1 MVKKQDNITLNMDLG
16 KMTGKGK
23 TFARVNRSSVNR
35 KKDLFEEVY
44 LEENKTLPKRDAVYN
59 ASAEVDNI
67 PQFGDYT
74 LKIPPF
80 FAVPSKTGWR
90 LANPLTA
97 MRNLANRQKE
107 LSVNIKRA
115 NVPEP
120 ELVQEEPEETPTFD
134 DFSAKDQAKLV
145 AYFEAVK
152 QGKEEE
158 YLFKNRP
165 RGFPAVLYKNAKKAG
180 LKQTKEKVYT
190 KNVIKKQPKIPKAK
204 KGPKR
209 MEVELQEDVEP
220 EPEAP
225 KQNKRAEEIM
235 KKLDEYEKTLKLKT
249 IEKKDFRKIQSELVD
264 IIGEINKDKTLKSLI
279 YNRIKEINALFK
291 STKDKYNEYLSGL
304 REEEERNKM
313 GAEDIA
319 GQKLREAEKEEK
331 AKAKAAVERFK
342 AKAKAKKLEEEKA
355 RDLEEARKI
364 LERNRAAKAK
374 TTGGELPKGLNP
386 LEIIPKGLK
395 AVKDKVVDIAQKVIK
410 GRDGYSPSVTAI
422 IEKFADQEVKSIELH
437 RRVLPTVYTGLLNVL
452 TLGEFNKR
460 IKDQPK
466 DKLFHISMWVKLANG
481 KTVLVEKNEVINMK
495 VNPKKEK
502 EEEVQP
508 AGAVPAGLK
517 FGEMLDKTQKEMGS
531 KYFTYSA
538 RDNNC
543 GNYIEAVLKANGMN
557 TKETNDFIG
566 QDAKAILKGYPR
578 IAKLLNVITDT
589 AGRANVLM
597 EGGGMGESD
606 CDCGSE
612 SECECDDKEMNGE
625 GLMSGRGFHVATM
638 TNRFHRIP
646 QSEAQI
652 KSHLQGS
659 SMKGSGSGE
668 SRISPEAEIVE
679 DEELTPEELRAFQYF
694 NNFGNSIRHIVRRLG
709 RNVFGN
715 RFSRLSPA
723 DRQLAINFLRGES
736 IPTQVMNIIYRG
748 LMDRAITEIEL
759 SGLVPRDYNTPQ
771 SSEMEG
777 DGLGSSSYGPSI
789 APVVTEP
796 AAKGKGL
803 KKPKFAKGSQEAK
816 DYMKMLRDKRG
827 KK

>member
-120 ELVQEEPEETPTFD
+120 EIEMEEPEETPTLD
-134 DFSAKDQAKLV
+134 DFSPKDQAKLV

-152 QGKEEE
+152 QGKEKE
-158 YLFKNRP
+158 YLFKNKP

-190 KNVIKKQPKIPKAK
+190 KNVIKK
-204 KGPKR
+204 GSKR

-220 EPEAP
+220 VEEKP
-225 KQNKRAEEIM
+225 KESEVEKVERYIQQLTEIPPMELSSQLFNEIRTYIEYLRADNKKEFKESGITQSQY
-235 KKLDEYEKTLKLKT
+235 KKL
-249 IEKKDFRKIQSELVD
+249 KD
-264 IIGEINKDKTLKSLI
+264 N
-279 YNRIKEINALFK
+279 Y
-291 STKDKYNEYLSGL
+291 TKVFDVR
-304 REEEERNKM
+304 REEKNR
-313 GAEDIA
+313 
-319 GQKLREAEKEEK
+319 LKEEK
-331 AKAKAAVERFK
+331 KR
-342 AKAKAKKLEEEKA
+342 
-355 RDLEEARKI
+355 
-364 LERNRAAKAK
+364 AK

-386 LEIIPKGLK
+386 LEIIPKGLQ

-410 GRDGYSPSVTAI
+410 GRDGYSPSVSAI

-517 FGEMLDKTQKEMGS
+517 FGEMLDKTQKQMGS

-557 TKETNDFIG
+557 TEATHAFIG

-578 IAKLLNVITDT
+578 IAKALNLITDT

-597 EGGGMGESD
+597 EGGGMEESD
-606 CDCGSE
+606 CGCGSE

-646 QSEAQI
+646 QSEAQM

-659 SMKGSGSGE
+659 SMEGTGTIFAGERLRRAARQTDERAARIIEQIRAREAAAEAERQRQLESGSAIRATTQE
-668 SRISPEAEIVE
+668 VMALPSAAAYPIVIASAVPE
-679 DEELTPEELRAFQYF
+679 P
-694 NNFGNSIRHIVRRLG
+694 
-709 RNVFGN
+709 
-715 RFSRLSPA
+715 P
-723 DRQLAINFLRGES
+723 
-736 IPTQVMNIIYRG
+736 
-748 LMDRAITEIEL
+748 
-759 SGLVPRDYNTPQ
+759 
-771 SSEMEG
+771 
-777 DGLGSSSYGPSI
+777 
-789 APVVTEP
+789 
-796 AAKGKGL
+796 AKGKGL

>member
-16 KMTGKGK
+16 EMTGKGS

-67 PQFGDYT
+67 PQFGDFT

-225 KQNKRAEEIM
+225 NRVEQVKKQFDDFEKKLKEKPAVELDKELIKDYTDFMFEVRKEIM
-235 KKLDEYEKTLKLKT
+235 IKDSPLNIKPIGKRFNDLNRLYKSIKSEREK
-249 IEKKDFRKIQSELVD
+249 EKEKVNT
-264 IIGEINKDKTLKSLI
+264 EI
-279 YNRIKEINALFK
+279 
-291 STKDKYNEYLSGL
+291 
-304 REEEERNKM
+304 M

-646 QSEAQI
+646 QSEAQM

-659 SMKGSGSGE
+659 SMKGTGGGA
-668 SRISPEAEIVE
+668 SRPDYEEQQAQIMPDEEPTEEEVEALNFFKQIETQLNISPSVVGTRYFL
-679 DEELTPEELRAFQYF
+679 LTPP
-694 NNFGNSIRHIVRRLG
+694 N
-709 RNVFGN
+709 
-715 RFSRLSPA
+715 
-723 DRQLAINFLRGES
+723 RQLALNYFNGDI
-736 IPTQVMNIIYRG
+736 TQTGVMNY
-748 LMDRAITEIEL
+748 L
-759 SGLVPRDYNTPQ
+759 
-771 SSEMEG
+771 
-777 DGLGSSSYGPSI
+777 LGRKAQNRLTQDQLASFLLLRENVNPL
-789 APVVTEP
+789 APAVTEP
-796 AAKGKGL
+796 AAKGTGL